1 MTEFLVWGGRGKYNT
16 VMYAAVLFDFDGT
29 LVDSYPAIAASV
41 NHVRA
46 RRGLAPLTVDEVKRH
61 VGRGPE
67 HLLRH
72 TVPGGDFEAD
82 LAIYRAHH
90 PSVMGPLTELLPGAA
105 DALKHL
111 HDKAVAVGLCSNKPR
126 VFSEALLEQLDIARY
141 FRVVIGPEDVAHL
154 KPAPDMVLL
163 AMKRLGVKPHETVY
177 IGDMSVDV
185 ETARAAGVRAWVV
198 ATGSEPREAL
208 VEARPDRLLDTLD
221 VEQLFER

>member
-1 MTEFLVWGGRGKYNT
+1 
-16 VMYAAVLFDFDGT
+16 MYAAVLFDLDGT

-46 RRGLAPLTVDEVKRH
+46 RRGLPALSVDEVKRH

-72 TVPGGDFEAD
+72 TVPGGDYEAD
-82 LAIYRAHH
+82 LAVYRAHH
-90 PSVMGPLTELLPGAA
+90 PKVMGPLTELLPGAA
-105 DALKHL
+105 DTLRHL
-111 HDKAVAVGLCSNKPR
+111 QRESVAAGLCSNKPR
-126 VFSEALLEQLDIARY
+126 AFSQALLEQLDIARY

-163 AMKRLGVKPHETVY
+163 AMKRLGVKADETLY

-185 ETARAAGVRAWVV
+185 ETARAAGVPVWVV

-208 VEARPDRLLDTLD
+208 VAARPDRLLDRLNIHMFDRFGT
-221 VEQLFER
+221 V